1 MTVVI
6 TRASDW
12 TWHDFQTFNTVESL
26 FSFVKKEGDVILSEN
41 FLYGRKDYEDI
52 AETQE
57 MSLEDAIKLTECE
70 FDVKIYDDYV
80 E

>member
-1 MTVVI
+1 MTVVV

-12 TWHDFQTFNTVESL
+12 TWYDFKTFDTIENL
-26 FSFVKKEGDVILSEN
+26 FSFVKKEGTVILSES

-52 AETQE
+52 AETLE
-57 MSLEDAIKLTECE
+57 ISLEDAIKLTKCE